1 MFWSPEEK
9 AGGDDR
15 DGGKFVALWLRLV
28 NGYWSGAATSSPLY
42 LKTVAFWKYQHSFT
56 SLHNEGVCPFDFP
69 AQLTDIDFGE
79 VVPHNSEN
87 IFYFY

>member
-1 MFWSPEEK
+1 MSLNL
-9 AGGDDR
+9 A
-15 DGGKFVALWLRLV
+15 
-28 NGYWSGAATSSPLY
+28 
-42 LKTVAFWKYQHSFT
+42 KTEAMKILE